1 MLAGLYEGALADA
14 QFREQKISLLKLEQ
28 LATSSA
34 KPLSA
39 SVALQ
44 RSAQVKVLAEIKRAS
59 PSKGILN
66 AGLQVGMQA
75 STYESAGAS
84 AISVLTEQRGFQGSL
99 EDLIEARENVAI
111 PILRKDFISTEY
123 QLLEARAFGADF
135 ALLIV
140 AGLPNQRLVELKT
153 FAEQL
158 ELEALIETHSADE
171 VRFAVEI
178 GATLIGVNA
187 RDLATFETDRNL
199 FAKVAHLIPDS
210 AIRVA
215 ERAVRNAADVR
226 EYRDAGADV
235 VLVGEALVT
244 GDPEALIRD
253 FISA

>member
-1 MLAGLYEGALADA
+1 VLAGLYEGALADA

-215 ERAVRNAADVR
+215 ESAVRNAADVR

>member
-1 MLAGLYEGALADA
+1 VLAGLYEGALADA
-14 QFREQKISLLKLEQ
+14 QFREQKLSLVKLEH
-28 LATSSA
+28 LATSSR
-34 KPLSA
+34 KPFSA
-39 SVALQ
+39 SEALQ
-44 RSAQVKVLAEIKRAS
+44 RSAQVKVLAEIKRSS
-59 PSKGILN
+59 PSRGILN
-66 AGLQVGMQA
+66 AELQVGVQA
-75 STYESAGAS
+75 SKYESAGAS

-99 EDLIEARENVAI
+99 EDLIEARESVAI

-140 AGLPNQRLVELKT
+140 AGLPNQRLVELKN

-158 ELEALIETHSADE
+158 DLEVLVETHSADE

-187 RDLATFETDRNL
+187 RDLSTFETDRNL

-215 ERAVRNAADVR
+215 ESAVRNAADVR
-226 EYRDAGADV
+226 EYREAGADV